1 MARRVMLA
9 VVLGVAVWAAA
20 APAVRAA
27 SAGPPAQGKTPPKVV
42 FDSPPLSERIE
53 IDGRKNPEMIPQW
66 DAWQA
71 MFEIIAKVSDLPTD
85 VLEHLSKEEAA
96 LVLAAAKENG
106 QNFVACQQRV
116 LKLTPTLQTEEA
128 RFINDRTREIN
139 LDCRWQT
146 LRLRDRLL
154 AGLGPPGQTA
164 LSRYVEETKAGIR
177 VFVPKNELAF
187 YRQPQ

>member
-1 MARRVMLA
+1 MLA
-9 VVLGVAVWAAA
+9 VVLGAVFVAAA

-27 SAGPPAQGKTPPKVV
+27 SAGPPAQGTPPKVV

-53 IDGRKNPEMIPQW
+53 IDGRKNPDMIPQW

-71 MFEIIAKVSDLPTD
+71 VFEIIAKVSDLPTD
-85 VLEHLSKEEAA
+85 VLQHLSKQEAA
-96 LVLAAAKENG
+96 LVLSAARENS

-116 LKLTPTLQTEEA
+116 LKLVSTLQTEEA

-146 LRLRDRLL
+146 LRLRDRVL

-164 LSRYVEETKAGIR
+164 LSQYAEETKAGIR
-177 VFVPKNELAF
+177 VYVPKNELAF

>member
-1 MARRVMLA
+1 MLA
-9 VVLGVAVWAAA
+9 AVLGAAMWAAA

-27 SAGPPAQGKTPPKVV
+27 GARPPVQEKTPPKVV
-42 FDSPPLSERIE
+42 FDNPPLSERLE

-85 VLEHLSKEEAA
+85 VLEHLSKDEAA
-96 LVLAAAKENG
+96 LVLAAARENG
-106 QNFVACQQRV
+106 QNFLACQQRV
-116 LKLTPTLQTEEA
+116 LKLMPTLQTEEA
-128 RFINDRTREIN
+128 IHINTRTRAIN

-146 LRLRDRLL
+146 LRLRDRVLSAL
-154 AGLGPPGQTA
+154 APLGQAA
-164 LSRYVEETKAGIR
+164 LSQYVEATKAGIR
-177 VFVPKNELAF
+177 VFVPRNELAF